1 MDRLFYRNRQLL
13 LLTLLL
19 ILVWGLSAFFT
30 LPRLEDPEIV
40 QRFGRITT
48 FLPGATPER
57 VETLVTKKIEE
68 RLFELA
74 EVKSL
79 RSTSSTG
86 ISVISVELQDT
97 IINVDPAWAK
107 VRSKVDDSI
116 PELPA
121 AASVP
126 EYADGSTK
134 ANSLIV
140 GLDWTLAEPPNYSIL
155 SRLAE
160 TLEDRIRAIPGTEKV
175 DVFGE
180 PAEEIRV
187 DVAPTE
193 LVRLELTAQGL
204 ANQIAA
210 SDAKV
215 AAGTY
220 RDLTNEFLLEVNSN
234 LSSLEQIRTIPI
246 QVGSDGQVTS
256 LGTIANV
263 TQSSQDPPDELAIV
277 AGYPAIVIAAKVE
290 SGARVDLWATQA
302 KQVLS
307 TFEAELPRGL
317 KLQVILDQSQYVQAR
332 LNGVVSNLISGSFLV
347 IAISLVMLG
356 WKSALLVGL
365 ALPLTTLM
373 VFGAMQGLG
382 VPLHQMSVTGLIIA
396 LGLLIDNAIIV
407 VDEVQNRLDSN
418 QPPGQA
424 VGETVRHLFVPLL
437 ASTLTTVL
445 AFVPIATSPGSTGE
459 FIGTIG
465 LTVILALL
473 SSLVLSFTVIA
484 ALVGR
489 LHHWQ
494 PLPEGEAWWQQGL
507 SLPGLARHYYWSLGG
522 VIRRPWLGVGLA
534 LILPVLGFAVFPTLP
549 QQFFPPT
556 NRDQV
561 QIELELPTQTPL
573 TATQTQ
579 VIQARAIALN
589 HPDVAD
595 VHWFLGRSAPIFFYN
610 VIENRR
616 NAQNFAQGIVQLK
629 TTDHLTQTIQDL
641 QTQFNRE
648 FPQARVLVK
657 QLEQGPPFD
666 APIEIRLYGADL
678 GQLRQLGEQLQAQ
691 LAQISN
697 VTHTRTTLTEAL
709 PKLAINVDQVQA
721 QRVGLE
727 PQTIA
732 TQLDAALTGVT
743 GGSIMT
749 GMRDIPVRVRFPIG
763 DQGDLNRLSSLE
775 IVTPTGP
782 LPLDSLGSIELVTDI
797 ANINRRNGQ
806 RVNIV
811 QGFITAGSLPSS
823 ILTQLQQ
830 RLATSDWQLPPG
842 YRLDYGGEADAQGTA
857 VGNLLS
863 TVGVLAILM
872 TATLVL
878 SFNSFGLAALIGTV
892 AFLSVGLAALALKVF
907 GSIFGFTAILGTLG
921 LMGLA
926 INDSI
931 VVLAALREHPLAK
944 TGQPKAMQDVVFQ
957 ATRHVIATTVTTII
971 GFVPLMLDAT
981 GFWPPLAIA
990 IAGGLGGATVLA
1002 LYYIPAA
1009 YRLILNWQKSGMKP
1023 TPQPNFVETFE
1034 QSSAQIDL
1042 DAVSGSTS
1050 VR

>member
-40 QRFGRITT
+40 QRFARITT

-86 ISVISVELQDT
+86 ISVVTVELQDT
-97 IINVDPAWAK
+97 ITNVDPAWAK
-107 VRSKVDDSI
+107 VRSKVDDAI

-121 AASVP
+121 AASTP
-126 EYADGSTK
+126 EYADSSTK
-134 ANSLIV
+134 ANSLII
-140 GLDWTLAEPPNYSIL
+140 GLAWTLAEPPNYSIL
-155 SRLAE
+155 SRLVE

-175 DVFGE
+175 EIFGE
-180 PAEEIRV
+180 PDEEIRV
-187 DVAPTE
+187 DIVPTE
-193 LVRLELTAQGL
+193 LVRLGLTAQGL

-220 RDLTNEFLLEVNSN
+220 RDSDNELLLEVNSN
-234 LSSLEQIRTIPI
+234 LNSLEQIRAIPI
-246 QVGSDGQVTS
+246 QIGTDGQVTN
-256 LGTIANV
+256 LGAIANV
-263 TQSSQDPPDELAIV
+263 TQATQDPPNELAII
-277 AGYPAIVIAAKVE
+277 GGKPAIVMAAKVE
-290 SGARVDLWATQA
+290 SGTRVDLWATQA
-302 KQVLS
+302 KQVLT
-307 TFEAELPRGL
+307 TFEQELPRGL
-317 KLQVILDQSQYVQAR
+317 ELQVILDQSQYVQAR
-332 LNGVVSNLISGSFLV
+332 LNGVVGNLISGSFLV
-347 IAISLVMLG
+347 IGVSLVMLG

-407 VDEVQNRLDSN
+407 VDEVQSRLNGN
-418 QPPGQA
+418 QQPSQA

-473 SSLVLSFTVIA
+473 SSLALSFTVIA

-489 LHHWQ
+489 LHNWH
-494 PLPEGEAWWQQGL
+494 PLPEGGAWWQQGL
-507 SLPGLARHYYWSLGG
+507 SLPGLARRYYWSLGV

-534 LILPVLGFAVFPTLP
+534 LILPILGFAVFPTLP

-561 QIELELPTQTPL
+561 QIQLELPTQAPL

-579 VIQARAIALN
+579 AIQSRELVLN
-589 HPDVAD
+589 HPDVTD

-629 TTDHLTQTIQDL
+629 TTDHIPQTIRDL
-641 QTQFNRE
+641 QAQFNRE

-666 APIEIRLYGADL
+666 APIEIRLYGPDL
-678 GQLRQLGEQLQAQ
+678 TQLRQLGEQLQAQ
-691 LAQISN
+691 LVQIAN

-732 TQLDAALTGVT
+732 AQLDAALTGVT

-749 GMRDIPVRVRFPIG
+749 GMRDIPVRVRLPME
-763 DQGDLNRLSSLE
+763 DQGDLNRISSLE

-782 LPLDSLGSIELVTDI
+782 LPLDSLGSLELVADI
-797 ANINRRNGQ
+797 ANIDRRNGQ
-806 RVNIV
+806 RINIV
-811 QGFITAGSLPSS
+811 QGFIEAGTLPSR
-823 ILTQLQQ
+823 ILTELQQ

-863 TVGVLAILM
+863 TVGILAILM
-872 TATLVL
+872 TAILVL

-931 VVLAALREHPLAK
+931 VVLAALREHPQAR

-971 GFVPLMLDAT
+971 GFVPLMIDAT

-990 IAGGLGGATVLA
+990 ISGGLGGATVLA

-1009 YRLILNWQKSGMKP
+1009 YRLILNWQKS
-1023 TPQPNFVETFE
+1023 PQPPGQIQPCLPAEAIPVE
-1034 QSSAQIDL
+1034 
-1042 DAVSGSTS
+1042 
-1050 VR
+1050 R